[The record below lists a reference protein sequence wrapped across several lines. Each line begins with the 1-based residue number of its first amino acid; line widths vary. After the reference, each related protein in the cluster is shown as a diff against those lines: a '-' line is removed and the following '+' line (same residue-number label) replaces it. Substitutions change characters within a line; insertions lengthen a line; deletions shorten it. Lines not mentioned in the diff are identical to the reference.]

1 MARLRRRHQGGTAPP
16 DLTAVSWALPLLG
29 TKLPE
34 IRVLA
39 MQRGGIPERLS
50 YVKADTADAGRGTSP
65 PSADG
70 SQAVA
75 ALFRD
80 HYLELVRLAVLMV
93 GDVSTAEDVVQDAF
107 ERLHRSWR
115 RLRQPSSGLAYARS
129 SVLNGCRSVHRRSAV
144 ARRHAPR
151 LAGPAEHQPDAAALL
166 AEQGEVLAALRLLPR
181 RQREVLVL
189 RYYADL
195 DYGEIAATLRISA
208 SAVRSTAS
216 RGLAELARTLGRPR

>member
-1 MARLRRRHQGGTAPP
+1 
-16 DLTAVSWALPLLG
+16 
-29 TKLPE
+29 
-34 IRVLA
+34 
-39 MQRGGIPERLS
+39 MQRSGSPARLS
-50 YVKADTADAGRGTSP
+50 YVMADTADAGRGTSP
-65 PSADG
+65 PSADA

-151 LAGPAEHQPDAAALL
+151 LACPAEQPDAAALL
-166 AEQGEVLAALRLLPR
+166 ADQGELLAALRLLPR

-195 DYGEIAATLRISA
+195 DYQEIAATLRISA
-208 SAVRSTAS
+208 SAVRSTTS
-216 RGLAELARTLGRPR
+216 RGLAELARTLGRSQ